1 MREAK
6 VSVHELEAQIEKI
19 VYSGE
24 SLPKI
29 VGAENAKLPAFIQVF
44 YYLFFKNLEIP
55 SENEFYQTYLKW
67 LGGIKNGELIYE
79 NHNLDLIGVE
89 SRLKRTYPTLI
100 RDLHFL
106 YLLEASNKF
115 DNVEYSMQMDYFNG
129 LDLKIIYK
137 GNVSFVSL
145 FIDSSRGKYFK
156 NKKTKRDDYSEING
170 VVFNVDFAKLS
181 KVRNIFLLNQ
191 LHVDVLEERLKEK

>member
-1 MREAK
+1 MRNCQ
-6 VSVHELEAQIEKI
+6 HL
-19 VYSGE
+19 YR
-24 SLPKI
+24 
-29 VGAENAKLPAFIQVF
+29 FF